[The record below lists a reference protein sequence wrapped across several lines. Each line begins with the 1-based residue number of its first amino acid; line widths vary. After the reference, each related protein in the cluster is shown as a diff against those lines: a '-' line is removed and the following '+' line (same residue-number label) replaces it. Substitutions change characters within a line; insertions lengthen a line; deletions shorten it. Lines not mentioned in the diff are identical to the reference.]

1 MGKTAFSGPVYGA
14 KSLLWTITRDNVA
27 ISTAAQTL
35 RSIVL
40 PTYEDWYVTEF
51 RGWRGSTGST
61 DFTLTLTDDST
72 AIANVTSASSAAGIA
87 LSTTLT
93 PDAGEYEGVRVAAG
107 SSLSVT
113 MQNGNS
119 SAVGSSDVAAAVY
132 GYIRF
137 INSTRPE

>member
-14 KSLLWTITRDNVA
+14 KSLLWSVYRDNTP

-51 RGWRGSTGST
+51 RTWRGSTGST
-61 DFTLTLTDDST
+61 AFTVSLTDDSSLVASI
-72 AIANVTSASSAAGIA
+72 AITSSLAGQVG
-87 LSTTLT
+87 STTLAAD
-93 PDAGEYEGVRVAAG
+93 PGEYEGVRIAAG

-113 MQNGNS
+113 LQNGNS
-119 SAVGSSDVAAAVY
+119 SVVGSSDVSASIY

-137 INSTRPE
+137 VSSTRPE